1 MNIKRFLLLALI
13 FLSIWSCKKDDGDDI
28 VVVPPKNLVD
38 VLPEDEANIKKFLE
52 THFYNY
58 EDFEEPTEEG
68 FDYKIKIDTIAGE
81 NANKK
86 SLMSQMTP
94 KKVSVSANRFGS
106 EGEGMVDHTYYYL
119 VVREGVGEVVNVADS
134 VYVRY
139 EGSLLNGTTFD
150 TAEKTPIW
158 FDLANIQANGARGFG
173 EGASNL
179 KAGGE
184 PIVNEDGTFSV
195 EGYGIGLVVF
205 PSGLGYYNAAKPTIP
220 AYSPLL
226 FKIEVFAVNQTDHD
240 GDGIPSYME
249 DLNNNGYLFDDNT
262 DIGQEEKDRVQ
273 PIPNFLDT
281 DDDGDGTLTKEEIV
295 IDANGNVSFP
305 DTDNDGIPDYLDK
318 DNK

>member
-1 MNIKRFLLLALI
+1 MTIKRILLPALI
-13 FLSIWSCKKDDGDDI
+13 FVVIWSCKKDDGDDI
-28 VVVPPKNLVD
+28 VVVPPKDLEE

-58 EDFEEPTEEG
+58 EEFETPTED

-81 NANKK
+81 NADKEP
-86 SLMSQMTP
+86 LMSQMTP
-94 KKVSVSANRFGS
+94 QKVSVPANRFGS
-106 EGEGMVDHTYYYL
+106 EAEGMVDHTYYYL
-119 VVREGVGEVVNVADS
+119 VVREGEGEVVNVVDS

-139 EGSLLNGTTFD
+139 EGSLLDGTTFD
-150 TAEKTPIW
+150 AVEKIPTW
-158 FDLANIQANGARGFG
+158 FDLANIQAIGARGFG

-184 PIVNEDGTFSV
+184 PIINEDGTFSV

-205 PSGLGYYNAAKPTIP
+205 PSGLGYYNASKPNIP

-226 FKIEVFAVNQTDHD
+226 FKIDIFAVNQTDHD

-262 DIGQEEKDRVQ
+262 DSAQEIKDRAQ
-273 PIPNFLDT
+273 ATPNFLDT
-281 DDDGDGTLTKEEIV
+281 DDDGDGILTKDELG
-295 IDANGNVSFP
+295 DAN
-305 DTDNDGIPDYLDK
+305 NDGVPDYLDK
-318 DNK
+318 DR